1 MRLCVGFDPIFRH
14 FSLSST
20 HGACP
25 IGMDHSTSPTAL
37 GMELRDSASTR
48 QCAGTRPP
56 LPRLPHCVP
65 GLDNGKKLPSQ
76 GSGLSSEFFCWLIT
90 KAFKKESGVCGARR
104 GEAKGQHCGIADLGA
119 PGVDSRTGEGEGE
132 RSGHPTSRQP
142 ARPLPHPPQPYG
154 VTKRISAAARLPH
167 RTAVPRSLGK
177 GCFLTTIE
185 VQRTPTE
192 VCLYALCP
200 PPPFVLPRH
209 PAALTPPLPTRD
221 G

>member
-1 MRLCVGFDPIFRH
+1 MRLCVGFTPYVSIHCVWSLCPIKWEAGR
-14 FSLSST
+14 SSR
-20 HGACP
+20 P

-48 QCAGTRPP
+48 QCPGTRPP

-119 PGVDSRTGEGEGE
+119 PGVDSRTGKGEGE

-167 RTAVPRSLGK
+167 RTAVP
-177 GCFLTTIE
+177 
-185 VQRTPTE
+185 
-192 VCLYALCP
+192 P
-200 PPPFVLPRH
+200 PQV
-209 PAALTPPLPTRD
+209 AW
-221 G
+221 